1 MSAVLQ
7 VHSLTKEFVRDEVA
21 TIALQDFN
29 LEIEKGTFVT
39 ILGRSGCGKS
49 TMLNLLS
56 GLTSPSSGEVLHEGE
71 PHTKPTPEIGYLTQ
85 SDTLMPWSTIE
96 ANVRMPMQI
105 AGLPKDQQVD
115 RAKELISRVGLDGF
129 AENLPRELSGGMRR
143 RASLAR
149 LLATGA
155 KTVLLDEPFGALDAQ
170 LKSEL
175 QLDLSNLFSQTEDL
189 TIVFVTHDIEESILL
204 GDRAVVLGPLGKI
217 LTDVSIPLSR
227 PRHPIATKT
236 DPEFREIH
244 EHLSNALREGAKP

>member
-1 MSAVLQ
+1 
-7 VHSLTKEFVRDEVA
+7 
-21 TIALQDFN
+21 
-29 LEIEKGTFVT
+29 
-39 ILGRSGCGKS
+39 
-49 TMLNLLS
+49 
-56 GLTSPSSGEVLHEGE
+56 
-71 PHTKPTPEIGYLTQ
+71 PTPEIGYLTQ

-189 TIVFVTHDIEESILL
+189 TIVFVTHD
-204 GDRAVVLGPLGKI
+204 
-217 LTDVSIPLSR
+217 
-227 PRHPIATKT
+227 
-236 DPEFREIH
+236 
-244 EHLSNALREGAKP
+244 